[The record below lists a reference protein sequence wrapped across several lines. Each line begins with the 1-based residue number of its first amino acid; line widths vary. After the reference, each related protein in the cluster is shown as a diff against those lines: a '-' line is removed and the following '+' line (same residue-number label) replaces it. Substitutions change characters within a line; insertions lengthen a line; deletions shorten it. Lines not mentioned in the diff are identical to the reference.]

1 MFFTGEEARK
11 WGEEGKIAEWIQHFL
26 RCEEG
31 EHPNPN
37 FGLADGLLLE
47 ERFYTVPMLF
57 PLGALNTVRVAKD
70 LTMKRN
76 WPVSAAGWIPSC
88 RICRAGTCRRYWRS
102 SATAGC
108 ILPTATTAILRCRK
122 AAPRMAGPSCGEP
135 NIWRRKPWRIWLSS
149 LQTERFSLQFFC
161 VLVKKTAG
169 NPAVRGENK
178 LWVSMCIWNISSQ
191 RGYSNG
197 ASSSFP

>member
-57 PLGALNTVRVAKD
+57 PLGVLNTVRVAKD
-70 LTMKRN
+70 LTDEKELASFRRRVDSILQDLPGWNMPPFLAQFRDGGLYLTDGNHRYTALQESGATHGWAIVWGTKYLETEAMAYLAEI
-76 WPVSAAGWIPSC
+76 AAD
-88 RICRAGTCRRYWRS
+88 
-102 SATAGC
+102 
-108 ILPTATTAILRCRK
+108 
-122 AAPRMAGPSCGEP
+122 
-135 NIWRRKPWRIWLSS
+135 
-149 LQTERFSLQFFC
+149 
-161 VLVKKTAG
+161 
-169 NPAVRGENK
+169 
-178 LWVSMCIWNISSQ
+178 
-191 RGYSNG
+191 
-197 ASSSFP
+197 